1 MAADDSGFGAFVA
14 GTAGRLLHVATL
26 LTSEPVQPPG
36 ANPHALRLLTAAL
49 GTTYARWD
57 RLRGDDPYGDDPY
70 VYARRE
76 LAVRFAREARRYR
89 RGLGGP
95 LSRLAPRERLAV
107 VLRLHEGLYE
117 EQAAALTGLS
127 AERVREL
134 CLRGVGALRSA
145 PAPARRAEGS
155 ARTAA
160 DAGAAGTAGDTGA
173 TGADGTVGA
182 DGAAG

>member
-49 GTTYARWD
+49 GTTYAHWD
-57 RLRGDDPYGDDPY
+57 RLRGGDPYGDDPY

-89 RGLGGP
+89 RGRGGP

-117 EQAAALTGLS
+117 EQAAALMGLS

-134 CLRGVGALRSA
+134 FLRGVGALRSA
-145 PAPARRAEGS
+145 PALAPDAGS
-155 ARTAA
+155 RSAA
-160 DAGAAGTAGDTGA
+160 GSGAAGRA
-173 TGADGTVGA
+173 GADGTAGA
-182 DGAAG
+182 DGVAG

>member
-49 GTTYARWD
+49 GTTYAHWD
-57 RLRGDDPYGDDPY
+57 RLRGGDPYGDDPY

-76 LAVRFAREARRYR
+76 LAERFAREARRYR
-89 RGLGGP
+89 RGRGGP

-117 EQAAALTGLS
+117 EQAAALMGLS

-134 CLRGVGALRSA
+134 FLRGVGALRSA
-145 PAPARRAEGS
+145 PAPARPHPAPDAGS
-155 ARTAA
+155 RSAA
-160 DAGAAGTAGDTGA
+160 GSGAAGRA
-173 TGADGTVGA
+173 GADGTAKA
-182 DGAAG
+182 DGVAG